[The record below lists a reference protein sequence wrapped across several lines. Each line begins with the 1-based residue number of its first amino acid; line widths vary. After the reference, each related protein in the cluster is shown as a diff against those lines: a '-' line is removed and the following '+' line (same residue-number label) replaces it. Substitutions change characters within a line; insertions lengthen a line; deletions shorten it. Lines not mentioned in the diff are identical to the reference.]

1 MGYAVGV
8 GIGNRDSAFI
18 IPSKSYEGV
27 KWFLGTCSVK
37 RLLLRK
43 IYLKLNAQGVL
54 LPKKIKSPKSKCIP
68 YKITG
73 VRKNIPK

>member
-1 MGYAVGV
+1 MQKDRNVYTMLRGAGSMGYAVGV
-8 GIGNRDSAFI
+8 EIGNRDSAFI

-27 KWFLGTCSVK
+27 KWFVGTCSVK

-54 LPKKIKSPKSKCIP
+54 LPKKNQ
-68 YKITG
+68 IT
-73 VRKNIPK
+73 